1 MIKKISLS
9 GFGLIAIFILI
20 SAINKPASSGAPSA
34 STGGGGEQTCAMS
47 NCHDDNS
54 LNSGTAKLTVEVGEF
69 GSNKTKGFPLKIKIT
84 DAGKVRFGFQVTAL
98 DANNKKIGQFII
110 TDIDRTQTLGGNNS
124 FPDRQYLTY
133 TYLGTLANNGEAIW
147 EANWAPDDLDLTKP
161 GKVWFYVA
169 ALSGNNDGQD
179 KGDFTYTTSATKSW
193 ETTLKNDKL
202 KPESNI
208 RLSLVKS
215 DLTIVNSQLKYIKT
229 ISLTDIFGKLILTKT
244 INSTDETTEI
254 KLPELTTGVVIA
266 TIETS
271 SGTITKKLFVS
282 HD

>member
-1 MIKKISLS
+1 MNKKILES
-9 GFGLIAIFILI
+9 GFILAASLILT
-20 SAINKPASSGAPSA
+20 SAVNKPTSSGAPSA
-34 STGGGGEQTCAMS
+34 SSGAPSEQTCAMS

-69 GSNKTKGFPLKIKIT
+69 GGNKTKGFPLKIKIT

-110 TDIDRTQTLGGNNS
+110 TDVDRTQTLGGNNS

-147 EANWAPDDLDLTKP
+147 EANWVPDDLDLAKP
-161 GKVWFYVA
+161 GKVWFYIA

-179 KGDFTYTTSATKSW
+179 KGDFTYTATATKSW
-193 ETTLKNDKL
+193 ETTLKNDNL
-202 KPESNI
+202 KPESKI
-208 RLSLVKS
+208 SLSLVKS
-215 DLTIVNSQLKYIKT
+215 DLTIINSQFKYIKT
-229 ISLTDIFGKLILTKT
+229 ISITDIFGKLILTKT
-244 INSTDETTEI
+244 INSADETAEI
-254 KLPELTTGVVIA
+254 KLPELSKGVVIV
-266 TIETS
+266 TIQTS
-271 SGTITKKLFVS
+271 TETITKKLFAT